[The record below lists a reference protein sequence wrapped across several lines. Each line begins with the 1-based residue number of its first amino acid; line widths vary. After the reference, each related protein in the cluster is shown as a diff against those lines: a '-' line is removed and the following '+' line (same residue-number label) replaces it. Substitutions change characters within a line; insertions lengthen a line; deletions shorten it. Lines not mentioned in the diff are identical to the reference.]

1 MSTLEREMSKQLA
14 ITDTLVFYKEKVE
27 TLPTLFNKEWVKM
40 KVLQTIITV
49 IGEQKTGSK
58 VGHCLIIFSSVCLS
72 EGGGE
77 RLSGLL

>member
-1 MSTLEREMSKQLA
+1 MSTLEREMSKQPA

-40 KVLQTIITV
+40 KVLQTVITV

-58 VGHCLIIFSSVCLS
+58 VGHCLIIFSSVCLT